1 MRNAL
6 WAAGLALADCVCG
19 PVWAENQVPPGH
31 SAVSGHTEPIHVR
44 KSVEHPS
51 KPTWDQCFEM
61 SITRGFNHDT
71 EEWHQSIVDCM
82 DGKIPP

>member
-6 WAAGLALADCVCG
+6 LAAGLALAVCVCG
-19 PVWAENQVPPGH
+19 PASAENQAVPDQ
-31 SAVSGHTEPIHVR
+31 SEPDHAAPVHIR
-44 KSVEHPS
+44 KSAIHPS

-82 DGKIPP
+82 DGKIPR